1 MTTFAR
7 CSRKGTVLIVVLV
20 LVLLMSVAAYGFL
33 LAMQTENMAAGASGD
48 RLVAEQS
55 AFSGIESCSAMLEMP
70 RVRRRELGGVADNPA
85 LFGGVPLDD
94 SLDAADE
101 DAPRFIVTPPSSAT
115 DPQAPLRF
123 GAVDE
128 STKLHLSKL
137 VEWDQV
143 QPDSGRQ
150 ALLRLPGM
158 TADVADAI
166 LDWVDADS
174 QPRFEGA
181 EADAYAGLGTP
192 VRPRNGRP
200 FDLEELRL
208 VRGVD
213 QMRPFDIAA
222 DATSDRELSSD
233 EGWRSWSQYLTV
245 YSAER
250 NESRDGLPRIFLNHP
265 QLDALHQQLIERMP
279 VAWANFIVLYRQYG
293 SSSST
298 GQTSTSDQITI
309 DFTRPAVRRIESPL
323 DLIDAVLSVP
333 HQGRSVSVVSPWSSE
348 PLMMQSQL
356 PQLLDQVGVTATTVF
371 EGRVNINLAPR
382 EVLLAVPGV
391 DESLAER
398 IIAARSMGSENN
410 ADRDHPTWLLAEGL
424 VDLATM
430 RQLLPNVNAGGD
442 VFRAEF
448 WGSAGQYAP
457 VYRCEAVIA
466 ATEQAARQVYFRELT
481 GAKHW
486 QSELSPN
493 P

>member
-1 MTTFAR
+1 MTTSAQS
-7 CSRKGTVLIVVLV
+7 SRRGTVLIVVLV

-33 LAMQTENMAAGASGD
+33 LAMQTENIAARASGD

-55 AFSGIESCSAMLEMP
+55 AFSGIELFSVMLEMP
-70 RVRRRELGGVADNPA
+70 RARRRELGGVADNPNM
-85 LFGGVPLDD
+85 FGGVPLDD

-101 DAPRFIVTPPSSAT
+101 DAPRFIVTPPDSAT
-115 DPQAPLRF
+115 DPQAPVRF

-128 STKLHLSKL
+128 SAKLHLSKL
-137 VEWDQV
+137 VEWDEV
-143 QPDSGRQ
+143 RPDSGRQ
-150 ALLRLPGM
+150 ALLRLSRM
-158 TADVADAI
+158 TPDVADAI

-181 EADAYAGLGTP
+181 EDDAYAGLGTP

-200 FDLEELRL
+200 FDLEELLL

-213 QMRPFDIAA
+213 QIQGFGSTA
-222 DATSDRELSSD
+222 DTLSDPELPSD
-233 EGWRSWSQYLTV
+233 DGSLSWSQYLTV

-265 QLDALHQQLIERMP
+265 QLDLLHQQLIERMP
-279 VAWANFIVLYRQYG
+279 VSWANFIVLYRQHASG
-293 SSSST
+293 RST
-298 GQTSTSDQITI
+298 DQAITSDQITI
-309 DFTRPAVRRIESPL
+309 DFTRPAVRRLESPL
-323 DLIDAVLSVP
+323 DLIEVVLSVP
-333 HQGRSVSVVSPWSSE
+333 HQGRTVSVVSPWSSE

-356 PQLLDQVGVTATTVF
+356 PQLLDQVGVTAATVV

-382 EVLLAVPGV
+382 EVLLAVPGL

-410 ADRDHPTWLLAEGL
+410 ADRDHPTWLLAEGI

-448 WGSAGQYAP
+448 WGSAGQHAP

-466 ATEQAARQVYFRELT
+466 ATEQMARQVYFRELT
-481 GAKHW
+481 GVKHW
-486 QSELSPN
+486 QSELSPD